1 VQWSIPAR
9 LAAYRTAHRNS
20 SGFFLNSIGAVPR
33 ACSSAYPTKV
43 PCQSVTIGT
52 SRSRLLRLVPRRRTS
67 LSPMSVALRPHR
79 GAHGDAE
86 RGARRVVGLELGQE
100 LV

>member
-1 VQWSIPAR
+1 
-9 LAAYRTAHRNS
+9 
-20 SGFFLNSIGAVPR
+20 LNSIGAVPGAR
-33 ACSSAYPTKV
+33 SSAYPTKV

-79 GAHGDAE
+79 GAQRGARGDAE

>member
-1 VQWSIPAR
+1 
-9 LAAYRTAHRNS
+9 
-20 SGFFLNSIGAVPR
+20 LNSIGAVPR

-67 LSPMSVALRPHR
+67 LSPMSSRCARTVATQN
-79 GAHGDAE
+79 A
-86 RGARRVVGLELGQE
+86 ARAASSGFELGQE